1 MSDLDR
7 FKKFVRWF
15 EDLVFGSELDRPKN
29 KLRKR
34 ARNKDG
40 TYKGDDKS
48 TPDVNEDW
56 ESNDE

>member
-48 TPDVNEDW
+48 TPDVNEAW
-56 ESNDE
+56 ENE